1 MAKAK
6 AKEEEEKKKK
16 KAIESSGGNDYM
28 GELRENDNR
37 SEAISASGLD
47 DAIGALDLV
56 SGDGAGASGSAKKVN
71 LKAAYLA
78 FEETEIERL
87 KIDHPGLKLSQYK
100 ERAFKAWQTSP
111 ENPQNQAP

>member
-1 MAKAK
+1 
-6 AKEEEEKKKK
+6 
-16 KAIESSGGNDYM
+16 M

-37 SEAISASGLD
+37 TEAISASGLD
-47 DAIGALDLV
+47 EAIGALDL
-56 SGDGAGASGSAKKVN
+56 ASGGGSGPSGSGKKVN

-78 FEETEIERL
+78 FEEAEIARL

-111 ENPQNQAP
+111 ENPQNEVPELS